1 MLDVSWYIMISIVCL
16 EKNKEL
22 ELGVPP
28 CYHRKS
34 SCCGYSHHPW
44 RMRHDSGWQ
53 REVAQVAR
61 LVRRS
66 SFNSWQVV
74 AYASILSFYLV
85 VIFSSSF
92 QLVHLFLF
100 SCLKCNLVDTFIWL
114 CLNTDHSPNFWPGE
128 FDDESVGLRR
138 FVACFIYLVVRR
150 GQGLV
155 SHGYPHS
162 L

>member
-1 MLDVSWYIMISIVCL
+1 MYIYISYSYMLDVSWYIMISIVCL

-44 RMRHDSGWQ
+44 RMRHDTGWQ

-85 VIFSSSF
+85 VILSSSF

-114 CLNTDHSPNFWPGE
+114 CLNTDHSPICWP
-128 FDDESVGLRR
+128 FSWRIWWWICGLEKI
-138 FVACFIYLVVRR
+138 CGMLHLSS
-150 GQGLV
+150 G
-155 SHGYPHS
+155 
-162 L
+162 